1 MTDPF
6 VPPLGAPPAQPKRRV
21 PVVRTTLAL
30 LLLTLLFVPALWWRL
45 TPAREVGVVVVDKT
59 LPHPRWRE
67 HERVHWWLD
76 HRRVQDPRGG
86 VAWEVDA
93 DYIGY
98 DPVAKRGTDL
108 DPSHL
113 TDARLVYIADAYGV
127 YSGDY
132 PTEADTARTAALE
145 PSRLIY
151 GGMRDAEV
159 DALEAFVAGG
169 GSVVAEFNT
178 LEDPTAGTAAGDRL
192 GALLGVRF
200 DRWLGRWYGDLASD
214 DEIATWMR
222 ARYERVHWKP
232 WTFSGP
238 GLVVF
243 SDVDDRIVVIDSS
256 EFTARWPV
264 TLEVAVREDP
274 LMRGVREGQP
284 YWYWF
289 SGVTPSDSGVALAHF
304 ALHVTDAAKARLRA
318 MGFSTR
324 PVAVVRHRGGGV
336 RAYLAGD
343 FADVGTAPP
352 PLRRTRG
359 LDWLARLQG
368 RSTKPGRQ
376 QRFFWRVTVP
386 IWDGMLSEATR

>member
-6 VPPLGAPPAQPKRRV
+6 VPALPAAPRTRRRF
-21 PVVRTTLAL
+21 PVVRTALAVLAFAL
-30 LLLTLLFVPALWWRL
+30 LLVPLLWWRL
-45 TPAREVGVVVVDKT
+45 TPPRDVGVVVVDKT

-76 HRRVQDPRGG
+76 SRRVQDPRGE
-86 VAWEVDA
+86 VAWRPES
-93 DYIGY
+93 DYVGY
-98 DPVAKRGTDL
+98 DPVAARGRDL
-108 DPSHL
+108 EPSDL
-113 TDARLVYIADAYGV
+113 TDARLVYVADAYGV
-127 YSGDY
+127 YSGDF
-132 PTEADTARTAALE
+132 PDATDSARTSALG

-159 DALEAFVAGG
+159 DALEDFVARG

-222 ARYERVHWKP
+222 ERYERVHWKP
-232 WTFSGP
+232 WRFSGP

-289 SGVTPSDSGVALAHF
+289 SGVTPSDSGIALAHF

-318 MGFSTR
+318 MGFPAR
-324 PVAVVRHRGGGV
+324 PVAVVRHRGSGV

-368 RSTKPGRQ
+368 RSAKPGRQ

-386 IWDGMLSEATR
+386 IWDGMLAEATR